1 MHKKYFFF
9 DYDGTLAAPLT
20 QTIPDSA
27 LEAIRRLRQ
36 AGHFVGLA
44 TGRLQANALDYV
56 QSCGITTLVADGGN
70 SVTLDGKLVWMESM
84 PVGPCKDLLHRL
96 DVQGI
101 PWAVMTENVMCRYS
115 RSEAFEMASSDAYA
129 PTVVAPDLSIDSLS
143 TIYKMFVP
151 LAPEDEHVVDFG
163 SVSHTRY
170 DAQCVFCEP
179 TDKSIGIKK
188 LCDIIGAPYKD
199 VDVFG
204 DGYNDLN
211 MFIPEWTSIAMGN
224 GRESLKQKA
233 DYVTS
238 RYDEDGILR
247 AVEHF
252 GWI

>member
-1 MHKKYFFF
+1 MRKKYFFF

-20 QTIPDSA
+20 QTIPASA

-96 DVQGI
+96 DAQGI
-101 PWAVMTENVMCRYS
+101 PWAVMTENVMRRYS

-129 PTVVAPDLSIDSLS
+129 PTVVAPDLSISSLS

-151 LAPEDEHVVDFG
+151 LAPEDEHVVDLG

-179 TDKSIGIKK
+179 TDKSVGIKK
-188 LCDIIGAPYKD
+188 L
-199 VDVFG
+199 
-204 DGYNDLN
+204 
-211 MFIPEWTSIAMGN
+211 
-224 GRESLKQKA
+224 
-233 DYVTS
+233 
-238 RYDEDGILR
+238 
-247 AVEHF
+247 
-252 GWI
+252 